1 MGSTLAFRP
10 CFEEHIEKL
19 SDLFAEAL
27 GPDDGWTVTP
37 LAQTIR
43 VERRGA
49 TWRWR
54 ISTAEM
60 DLASIIGDGDPS
72 RAFHAAWIAA
82 STAAKTCR
90 QAPVLFTHHEG
101 VWWMWTT
108 SDICDAPT
116 RVQLHLG
123 VNAVHGLPVTADTL
137 SALAWS

>member
-10 CFEEHIEKL
+10 CFEERIEEL
-19 SDLFAEAL
+19 ANLFVEAL
-27 GPDDGWTVTP
+27 GPDDGWSFVP

-43 VERRGA
+43 VERRGV

-72 RAFHAAWIAA
+72 RAFHAAWMAA
-82 STAAKTCR
+82 SEAAKTCR

-101 VWWMWTT
+101 VWWMWTA
-108 SDICDAPT
+108 SDICDAPA

-123 VNAVHGLPVTADTL
+123 VNVVHGLPVNEDTL
-137 SALAWS
+137 AAWAWS